1 MLELSL
7 ERKYQL
13 TYSVSSKVITAL
25 LYITLA
31 LFPVFFLPLTQEP
44 LDLPKLYLLY
54 GAVALM
60 CAAFLVMIF
69 FLPKMHLMRTIFDIP
84 LAIIALFGL
93 ISPLLS
99 LSKHVSMWGRPD
111 AFIFH
116 VSALIGW
123 ILWAWFFIQYIRRI
137 KEWQAALAVAM
148 GSAALVS
155 LFFIFR
161 GLPQFSLFQRLAFDN
176 ILATQNS
183 NMSVFAAI
191 FLVISVGMLGVS
203 KQWWLKIIALVTGAI
218 HALIL
223 LQLGFIMGWWV
234 AVVGLFMLL
243 TFAIIRWQKENLVYF
258 LILFI
263 IFITAFVFAIVESPA
278 KFQRQLPAEIALG
291 RSPSWQIAKKTLFN
305 TGGSLFPGSG
315 LGTFSYDFARFRDPS
330 LNRTQLIEGV
340 AFYAP
345 LSSFFSMLTESGLAG
360 TLLIF
365 TLIVLIAGTLPLLVL
380 NRIQPFLKGHLNVNL
395 LDTKMENFRW
405 QMAVMFAAWISLT
418 FALFLAYFEVSLW
431 WLWWLLFALLVVGFG
446 ILGMTR
452 LARETVVPLS
462 LPQPYGL
469 VKSFAVM
476 ICLAGLVGVGV
487 FMGRLYR
494 ADMLYVKAVAA
505 PEFEQKEIL
514 LARAGTLRKGYAP
527 YHIELSKLYVEQAA
541 AVSRVEPIDT
551 AQVVEYLG
559 KSVEAARRAIDHEP
573 NSFHAW
579 ENAGVIY
586 FNAAPVVDGA
596 LEWAKDSFE
605 KALALAPTHANIWWQ
620 QGNTYMQMKDI
631 AKAEEHYKKAIEL
644 KPDFL
649 AAHMSLATL
658 YEGEGQLDRAI
669 QVYRDVPPAGQQ
681 NADVLFNYG
690 RLLYN
695 RRKGD
700 DAENAELLLKAA
712 IELNPNFSNALFSL
726 GILYEEQRDKAKAL
740 EYYQKVADLN
750 PENKDIK
757 AKIKSLRR

>member
-7 ERKYQL
+7 ERKYKL
-13 TYSVSSKVITAL
+13 TYSISSKVITAL
-25 LYITLA
+25 LYATLA
-31 LFPVFFLPLTQEP
+31 IFPVFFLPLTQEP
-44 LDLPKLYLLY
+44 FDLPKLYLLY

-60 CAAFLVMIF
+60 CAAFLVMVF
-69 FLPKMHLMRTIFDIP
+69 FLPKMHLIRTIFDIP

-123 ILWAWFFIQYIRRI
+123 ILWTWFFIQYTR
-137 KEWQAALAVAM
+137 KTGEWQAALAVAM
-148 GSAALVS
+148 GSAALAS

-161 GLPQFSLFQRLAFDN
+161 GLPQVTFFQRLSFDN
-176 ILATQNS
+176 ILATQYS

-191 FLVISVGMLGVS
+191 FLVISAGMLGVS
-203 KQWWLKIIALVTGAI
+203 KQWWLKGIALVTGAI
-218 HALIL
+218 HLLIL

-234 AVVGLFMLL
+234 SVVGLFMLL

-278 KFQRQLPAEIALG
+278 QFQRQLPAEIALG
-291 RSPSWQIAKKTLFN
+291 RSPSWQIAKKTLFD
-305 TGGSLFPGSG
+305 TGSSLFLGSG

-345 LSSFFSMLTESGLAG
+345 LSSFFSLLTESGLVG

-365 TLIVLIAGTLPLLVL
+365 TLIMLIAGTLPLLVL

-405 QMAVMFAAWISLT
+405 QMAVIFAAWISLT
-418 FALFLAYFEVSLW
+418 VALFLAYFEVSLW

-452 LARETVVPLS
+452 LAREVVVPLS

-469 VKSFAVM
+469 VKSFGAM
-476 ICLAGLVGVGV
+476 IALAGLVGLGV

-494 ADMLYVKAVAA
+494 ADTLYVKAVAA
-505 PEFEQKEIL
+505 PEFEQKEQL

-541 AVSRVEPIDT
+541 AVSRIEPIDT
-551 AQVVEYLG
+551 AQVVLYLG

-573 NSFHAW
+573 NSFQAW

-586 FNAAPVVDGA
+586 FNAAPLVDGA

-605 KALALAPTHANIWWQ
+605 KALALAPTHANLWWQ

-631 AKAEEHYKKAIEL
+631 GKAEEHYKKAIEL

-649 AAHMSLATL
+649 AAHISLATL
-658 YEGEGQLDRAI
+658 YEGEGQLEKAI

-681 NADVLFNYG
+681 NADVVFNYG

-695 RRKGD
+695 RRQGD
-700 DAENAELLLKAA
+700 DVENAKLLLKAA

-726 GILYEEQRDKAKAL
+726 GILYEEQSDKAKAL